1 MLACKV
7 LFCCTFLFISLD
19 RSQHRQAV
27 PSIILFE
34 QTHVPLPRNLTLKE
48 AKRCNVHVHA
58 MPHMFLVPLARR
70 SVGWHARIRRPNRI
84 TCQHAAPWWI
94 WVQSHQT
101 PLHKSYKQTK
111 PWSKYVTK
119 KTGVLL
125 FGLASSCWPNKTKSE
140 AEIKKKKR
148 RKGRAQKRP
157 KAKGGR
163 YFFVLWVKRKFVLVI
178 WRRYD
183 RVMWWDIFLFS
194 VLFSE
199 QHFYITYFLSPR
211 RLVYSRRW

>member
-1 MLACKV
+1 MHPRHRKKKRIISLLRTAYVLACKV

-84 TCQHAAPWWI
+84 ACQHAAPWWI

-119 KTGVLL
+119 KQG
-125 FGLASSCWPNKTKSE
+125 FCCLAWLV
-140 AEIKKKKR
+140 AVGRIK
-148 RKGRAQKRP
+148 P
-157 KAKGGR
+157 KAK
-163 YFFVLWVKRKFVLVI
+163 RK
-178 WRRYD
+178 
-183 RVMWWDIFLFS
+183 
-194 VLFSE
+194 
-199 QHFYITYFLSPR
+199 
-211 RLVYSRRW
+211 